1 MTACVD
7 RDYDLSDLDFDNVAI
22 GDENSEFRIPL
33 ATVQVSMD
41 EIAENGVNI
50 EAIFREA
57 DIWLPS
63 SEKEV
68 NLPALTGDSD
78 YRDGLI
84 GNTIAEMRQDPE
96 KAGRSG
102 PADLR
107 EILRRVRRSDRRR
120 RVRHPARRVHRGFQD
135 GARGS
140 PPTKSKPGS
149 SRSPRT
155 TSKPSTSNRWSTKS
169 GISTSTTR

>member
-1 MTACVD
+1 MRTLSLLLLSGALMTACVD

-68 NLPALTGDSD
+68 NLP
-78 YRDGLI
+78 
-84 GNTIAEMRQDPE
+84 E
-96 KAGRSG
+96 
-102 PADLR
+102 
-107 EILRRVRRSDRRR
+107 RR
-120 RVRHPARRVHRGFQD
+120 
-135 GARGS
+135 
-140 PPTKSKPGS
+140 
-149 SRSPRT
+149 
-155 TSKPSTSNRWSTKS
+155 
-169 GISTSTTR
+169 